1 MKRLKLFSAALAA
14 MMPFAMALPAIAG
27 QPAEASSDEQQGGKK
42 KITVRTTGDSTAAN
56 QSEESNKRGWAQM
69 FQQFLNENATVV
81 NTAKSGTS
89 SKSFYPEYWSQKPSP
104 TSNRATTCSYSSAI
118 TTRKRAAWTA
128 TPC

>member
-69 FQQFLNENATVV
+69 FQPTK
-81 NTAKSGTS
+81 AKSRTS
-89 SKSFYPEYWSQKPSP
+89 AAG
-104 TSNRATTCSYSSAI
+104 RRCSSSSS
-118 TTRKRAAWTA
+118 TK
-128 TPC
+128 TPLW